1 MHEFLSHSM
10 TLFTFFALRCL
21 LPLPL
26 TCGAG
31 APPRRIIKPDQ
42 EPRL

>member
-10 TLFTFFALRCL
+10 AMFTLFALRCL
-21 LPLPL
+21 LPLLL
-26 TCGAG
+26 TIGAG
-31 APPRRIIKPDQ
+31 ALLKRILKPDQ